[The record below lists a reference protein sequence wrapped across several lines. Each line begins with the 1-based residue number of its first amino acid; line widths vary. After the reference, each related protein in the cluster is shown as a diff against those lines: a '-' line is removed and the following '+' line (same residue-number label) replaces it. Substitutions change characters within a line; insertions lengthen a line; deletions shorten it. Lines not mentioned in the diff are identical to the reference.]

1 MLLTHLLIPPEG
13 NVEDAVT
20 RIGQTSPMIP
30 HVRCILDCGY
40 CGVKLSEGGLSG
52 IRKPQ
57 VVRSIRITGSTFQ
70 SLALLGPTTSV
81 SV

>member
-30 HVRCILDCGY
+30 DMRCILDFVVY
-40 CGVKLSEGGLSG
+40 CGVRLSEVGLSE

-57 VVRSIRITGSTFQ
+57 IAGSIPVAGSRFNNPLLSSVRF
-70 SLALLGPTTSV
+70 
-81 SV
+81 